1 MTYFID
7 GVTVRF
13 NWIDDS
19 TEQEAKAYVDY
30 ARDHLDNPEYLKTLT
45 IAPTDDGMIDID
57 YELQGPKFE
66 RIRRITGYLSGDLS
80 SWNDSKRDEERD
92 RVKMTDK
99 DFNKMCFEI
108 AYEKYLDYKSTYKKD
123 ANLLEKF
130 LFMLRY
136 EGLGWWIAGAA
147 FTQFINYILI

>member
-30 ARDHLDNPEYLKTLT
+30 ARDHLDNPQYLKTLT

-66 RIRRITGYLSGDLS
+66 RIRRITGYLTGSLD
-80 SWNDSKRDEERD
+80 SWNDAKQAEERD
-92 RVKMTDK
+92 RVKHGR
-99 DFNKMCFEI
+99 FN
-108 AYEKYLDYKSTYKKD
+108 D
-123 ANLLEKF
+123 
-130 LFMLRY
+130 
-136 EGLGWWIAGAA
+136 
-147 FTQFINYILI
+147 